1 MAKHQKTSHK
11 HPQKQ
16 ATPQV
21 DTASKELQN
30 PAPEP
35 KQTESAPASKQ
46 AEPAPEP
53 NKPSLQKNTSQEK
66 SIIKPLFVFAMLAFA
81 VGGAALDYYLT
92 TPMPLH
98 EFKAIEPPLA
108 ASALVQPAQNDLPP
122 EAALKESETAIALP
136 ASSQQ
141 EDQSN
146 KIRQLKQRI
155 HELEIANLN
164 LSEKVSSTEDTTPIT
179 LQLVERIYTGKT
191 FNKQLTDL
199 LKKDKHNRFGQDVQ
213 AKLGA
218 FASVGIPTKLA
229 LKNMFNNNFDY
240 ALDAYYMAERADS
253 WDQQFSAY
261 LKSLFYVYPEHINPE
276 TAKGVELLF
285 LARQQV
291 ENDQF
296 EKARETIYRLP
307 AASQQYFSRFVRS
320 VDAYY
325 TALDFLTPYL
335 NQQNERK
342 Q

>member
-1 MAKHQKTSHK
+1 MSKHKKTSCK
-11 HPQKQ
+11 QPQKQ
-16 ATPQV
+16 VLRQV
-21 DTASKELQN
+21 APIQSAAQNEMPVPEQNNPDLQ
-30 PAPEP
+30 A
-35 KQTESAPASKQ
+35 
-46 AEPAPEP
+46 
-53 NKPSLQKNTSQEK
+53 NTSKEK
-66 SIIKPLFVFAMLAFA
+66 SIIKPLFVFAMLVFAF
-81 VGGAALDYYLT
+81 GGAALDYYLT

-108 ASALVQPAQNDLPP
+108 TSALVLQPAQNDLPP
-122 EAALKESETAIALP
+122 EATLKESEIARALSS
-136 ASSQQ
+136 SSQQ
-141 EDQSN
+141 EEQND

-155 HELEIANLN
+155 HELEITNLN

-229 LKNMFNNNFDY
+229 LKNMFNNNFAY

-261 LKSLFYVYPEHINPE
+261 LKSLFYVYPEHINPA